1 MTTHQVAAP
10 PVPASAVASAG
21 LRLQRKCACGGSCDA
36 CQERDEKTAEAPHD
50 FARMAL
56 RPPISLSSPHDRYEH
71 EAEQAADAV
80 MRMPAAPGEG
90 HDGEESADEHGS
102 ESQSAHP
109 LLISRQLEGPE
120 DGAEDEDER
129 PEGAA
134 PEEEEEEEGAT
145 SVAPSASGAGPSV
158 AAPQRQAAL
167 SAALDRQAGGV
178 PLAAAP
184 RRFMEGRFGYDFSRV
199 RVHTGDHAH
208 AAARAIGARAFTAGQ
223 NIWFARGEF
232 APDSAAGQRLLA
244 HELTHTIQQGER
256 QLSAARLV
264 QRSTCPDQ
272 CTGPV
277 SRGELCRSPEV
288 TRDGCGERPA
298 ENERNKISH
307 IRVVLADRQVTLF
320 WNGQPRTAEG
330 TPETF
335 ACTPHQTNTP
345 GGWDEVGAKCGV
357 NHTNWKRYNMAWF
370 TAFKS
375 TGMRIGFHNSQP
387 VGAGHQSGGC
397 VRVSCE
403 NAEKINRHSSS
414 DWTSIIVR

>member
-10 PVPASAVASAG
+10 PVPVSAVGSAG

-36 CQERDEKTAEAPHD
+36 CQERDEKAAEAPHD

-56 RPPISLSSPHDRYEH
+56 RPPISLSSPNDRYER
-71 EAEQAADAV
+71 EAEQTADAV
-80 MRMPAAPGEG
+80 MRIPAAPSEG
-90 HDGEESADEHGS
+90 HDGEESADEHAS
-102 ESQSAHP
+102 RSHAAHP

-120 DGAEDEDER
+120 GGEEEEGEER
-129 PEGAA
+129 AEGAA
-134 PEEEEEEEGAT
+134 PEEEEEEAT

-167 SAALDRQAGGV
+167 SAALERQAGGV

-184 RRFMEGRFGYDFSRV
+184 RRFMEGRFRYDFSRV

-232 APDSAAGQRLLA
+232 APDTAAGQRLLA

-256 QLSAARLV
+256 PLSAARLV
-264 QRSTCPDQ
+264 QRSYCPDH
-272 CTGPV
+272 CTEPI
-277 SRGELCRSPEV
+277 SRGRTCRAPRTNRE
-288 TRDGCGERPA
+288 GCGERA
-298 ENERNKISH
+298 AVDEQNKISH
-307 IRVVLADRQVTLF
+307 IRVVLADREVTLF
-320 WNGQPRTAEG
+320 WNGRPRTAEG

-335 ACTPHQTNTP
+335 PCTPHPTATP
-345 GGWDEVGAKCGV
+345 PGWDEVGLKCGV
-357 NHTNWKRYNMAWF
+357 NYTNLERYNMAWF

-375 TGMRIGFHNSQP
+375 TGRVIGFHNSQP
-387 VGAGHQSGGC
+387 VGAGYQSHGC

-403 NAEKINRHSSS
+403 NAEKINRNTSSS
-414 DWTSIIVR
+414 WTSIIVR